1 MAGLPAKT
9 AIVVAGPTAVGKT
22 ALAVGL
28 ARELGTEILSTDAR
42 QCYRELSIGVAKPS
56 AAELAAVPHHFIDSH
71 SVSDTVNAAVFEAY
85 ALRCAAAVFQRH
97 DTLVVCGGTGLYLR
111 AFLEGIDEM
120 PDVPAAFVE
129 AAAALLRDGGREA
142 LAAALRAE
150 DPRYA
155 ADGEMQNPGRM
166 LRALS
171 FVRATGRSIRSFQRR
186 QPAHRPF
193 RTLLLGLD
201 RPRAELHAR
210 IETRVDAMMAEGLL
224 EEVRALSAF
233 RSLSALQTV
242 GYRELFQH
250 LDGEWP
256 LEAAVDLIK
265 RNTRRYARRQLT
277 WFRAMDGIEWYHPA
291 RPEAVHA
298 RVQAYLAGLRI

>member
-298 RVQAYLAGLRI
+298 YVQAYLAGLRI

>member
-1 MAGLPAKT
+1 MAGRPVKT

-28 ARELGTEILSTDAR
+28 ARHLGTEILSTDAR

-56 AAELAAVPHHFIDSH
+56 AAELATVPHHFIDSH

-85 ALRCAAAVFQRH
+85 ALRRAAEILARH

-120 PDVPAAFVE
+120 PDVPSVYVD

-186 QPAHRPF
+186 QPAQRPF

-210 IETRVDAMMAEGLL
+210 IEARVEAMMAEGLL
-224 EEVRALSAF
+224 EEVRALAPC

-242 GYRELFQH
+242 GYRELFLH
-250 LDGEWP
+250 LDGELT
-256 LEAAVDLIK
+256 LEAAVDRVK

-277 WFRAMDGIEWYHPA
+277 WFRAMDGMEWFHPG
-291 RPEAVHA
+291 RPQEVYG
-298 RVQAYLAGLRI
+298 RVEDFLAGLRT

>member
-111 AFLEGIDEM
+111 AFQEGIDEM